1 MVRTSE
7 AFTET
12 SLELSNPFA
21 LMHFSPLIHLIQ
33 GGPGFMLHNKREYI
47 LGGEMRRTLALR
59 YSGKVVGTARQ
70 LNSPIPENN
79 NPLGLNKRIIG
90 W

>member
-12 SLELSNPFA
+12 SLELSDPFA

-33 GGPGFMLHNKREYI
+33 GSPGFMLHNKREYI
-47 LGGEMRRTLALR
+47 LGGGR
-59 YSGKVVGTARQ
+59 
-70 LNSPIPENN
+70 
-79 NPLGLNKRIIG
+79 
-90 W
+90 